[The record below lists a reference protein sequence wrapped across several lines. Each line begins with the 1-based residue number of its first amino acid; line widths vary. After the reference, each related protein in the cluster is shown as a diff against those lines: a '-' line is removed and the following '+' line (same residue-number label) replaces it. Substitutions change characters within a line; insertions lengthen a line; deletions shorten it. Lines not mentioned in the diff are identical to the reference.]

1 MAKKPTFMSYF
12 GGKARFEDFI
22 CPVIP
27 KDIKRYCEPF
37 AGSFAIYFLADFKD
51 NVEIIFNDLNKDQ
64 ANVFACSKYYDI
76 YLKTIEH
83 HLNDSNGKLYC
94 KDEDIESRKK
104 FYKELYYS
112 YKQSD
117 FATQKFNIP
126 DFDRATIYIFLSTAA
141 FNSCHFTAAGFSGF
155 NKERMKLLTFINKLK
170 NKELQKKLE
179 KIDIIESKGFR
190 EIIQKYDSKDTF
202 FYLDP
207 PYYEEKDKRSSWYGT
222 KEEFGQEEH
231 IELLKLLKTT
241 KSRWALS
248 YYYFPML
255 EEYLPK
261 DEFVWIEKDFFRSS
275 ASFSE
280 NKSVKGTELLIL
292 NYKPDID
299 LMGGDDEPKIKED
312 MKELTDKMK
321 RVVDGINWLP
331 DTSDLVEKMSIEEI
345 EVVRKKIEEGEKS
358 GFAEDFDPKEF
369 LKEIKDKE
377 KKLDLIKLEKNLDD
391 ALKNE
396 TSESLTGF
404 LLEQRKKDDDI
415 DDFWLT

>member
-1 MAKKPTFMSYF
+1 MPKNPTFMSYF

-37 AGSFAIYFLADFKD
+37 AGSFAIYFLADFKN
-51 NVEIIFNDLNKDQ
+51 NVEIVFNDLNKDQ
-64 ANVFACSKYYDI
+64 ANVFACSKEHKK
-76 YLKTIEH
+76 YLETIEY
-83 HLNDSNGKLYC
+83 HLNDPNGKLYC
-94 KDEDIESRKK
+94 ESDNINVRKE
-104 FYKELYYS
+104 FYKKLYYS

-117 FATQKFNIP
+117 FANQTFNIP
-126 DFDRATIYIFLSTAA
+126 DFERAAIYIFLSTAA

-170 NKELQKKLE
+170 NVQLQKKLE
-179 KIDIIESKGFR
+179 NINIIETLNFVDFIK
-190 EIIQKYDSKDTF
+190 KYDSKETF

-222 KEEFGQEEH
+222 KDEFGQQEH

-248 YYYFPML
+248 YYYFPKL

-292 NYKPDID
+292 NYKPDAEFESY
-299 LMGGDDEPKIKED
+299 DDEPKIKED
-312 MKELTDKMK
+312 MKELEDKLK
-321 RVVDGINWLP
+321 KVVDGIEWLP
-331 DTSDLVEKMSIEEI
+331 DTTNLVERMTKADI
-345 EVVRKKIEEGEKS
+345 EVIRKKIDEGEKS
-358 GFAEDFDPKEF
+358 GFVEDFDKDEF
-369 LKEIKDKE
+369 LKEIKSKSLKKE
-377 KKLDLIKLEKNLDD
+377 K
-391 ALKNE
+391 
-396 TSESLTGF
+396 
-404 LLEQRKKDDDI
+404 DI
-415 DDFWLT
+415 DDFWLS